1 MTEKPKVYFTKEISS
16 EKLIELYKKLDIK
29 LEGNIAVKVHSGEK
43 GNQNFLRPEF
53 MKPLVDYLDGTI
65 VETNTSGPEY
75 ISERNTNE
83 KHKKLLEEHGWTKV
97 FKKVEILDAEQP
109 DEEIDI
115 PNGIML
121 KKNYIGSKTKN
132 YDGFLVLAH
141 FKGHVMGGYGGALKQ
156 LSIGFGSRLGKTLM
170 HSGGKSRDPE
180 EFQFKRKGNEKTVV
194 DITVYYKITAICN
207 SLFTDNLQLKMTLNN
222 LRKIRNEGEHR
233 CQVIWERRD
242 ESNNLYQFL
251 QTATFNSVRT
261 ALLKVVSMIEVVMQ
275 ERVVEGVIKT
285 MLPSVCFVL
294 YDDKTEELPNK
305 LFSKIRQLKVG
316 DNIKLTLFANKIV
329 DVNI

>member
-29 LEGNIAVKVHSGEK
+29 LQGNIAVKVHSGEK

-65 VETNTSGPEY
+65 VETNSSGPGY

-141 FKGHVMGGYGGALKQ
+141 FKGHAMGGYGGALKQ

-180 EFQFKRKGNEKTVV
+180 EFMKTICPDKDFKECMADCAFSVVNKFRGKMVFINVMKNISIDCDCDGNAKPPCMKDIGMLSSTDPVAIDKACLDLIYNSDDPGKKELIERIEKKLGPHIIECSV
-194 DITVYYKITAICN
+194 
-207 SLFTDNLQLKMTLNN
+207 QLGT
-222 LRKIRNEGEHR
+222 GSA
-233 CQVIWERRD
+233 D
-242 ESNNLYQFL
+242 Y
-251 QTATFNSVRT
+251 
-261 ALLKVVSMIEVVMQ
+261 
-275 ERVVEGVIKT
+275 
-285 MLPSVCFVL
+285 
-294 YDDKTEELPNK
+294 EL
-305 LFSKIRQLKVG
+305 I
-316 DNIKLTLFANKIV
+316 NI
-329 DVNI
+329 D

>member
-1 MTEKPKVYFTKEISS
+1 MVEKPKVYFTKEISS

-141 FKGHVMGGYGGALKQ
+141 FKGHAMGGYGGALKQ

-180 EFQFKRKGNEKTVV
+180 EFMKTICPDKDFKECMADCAFSVVNKFRGKMVFINVMKNISIDCDCDGNAKPPCMKDIGMLSSTDPVAIDKACLDLIYNSDDPGKKELIERIEKKLGPHIIECSV
-194 DITVYYKITAICN
+194 
-207 SLFTDNLQLKMTLNN
+207 QLGT
-222 LRKIRNEGEHR
+222 GSA
-233 CQVIWERRD
+233 D
-242 ESNNLYQFL
+242 Y
-251 QTATFNSVRT
+251 
-261 ALLKVVSMIEVVMQ
+261 
-275 ERVVEGVIKT
+275 
-285 MLPSVCFVL
+285 
-294 YDDKTEELPNK
+294 EL
-305 LFSKIRQLKVG
+305 I
-316 DNIKLTLFANKIV
+316 NI
-329 DVNI
+329 D

>member
-1 MTEKPKVYFTKEISS
+1 MVEKPKVYFTKEISS

-180 EFQFKRKGNEKTVV
+180 EFMKTICPDKDFKECMADCAFSVVNKFRGKMVFINVMKNISIDCDCDGNAKPPCMKDIGMLSSTDPVAIDKACLDLIYNSDDPGKKELIERIEKKLGPHIIECSV
-194 DITVYYKITAICN
+194 
-207 SLFTDNLQLKMTLNN
+207 QLGT
-222 LRKIRNEGEHR
+222 GSA
-233 CQVIWERRD
+233 D
-242 ESNNLYQFL
+242 Y
-251 QTATFNSVRT
+251 
-261 ALLKVVSMIEVVMQ
+261 
-275 ERVVEGVIKT
+275 
-285 MLPSVCFVL
+285 
-294 YDDKTEELPNK
+294 EL
-305 LFSKIRQLKVG
+305 I
-316 DNIKLTLFANKIV
+316 NI
-329 DVNI
+329 D

>member
-1 MTEKPKVYFTKEISS
+1 MVEKPKVYFTKEISS

-29 LEGNIAVKVHSGEK
+29 LQGNIAVKVHSGEK

-53 MKPLVDYLDGTI
+53 MKPLVDYLYGTI

-97 FKKVEILDAEQP
+97 FKKVEILDAVQP

-141 FKGHVMGGYGGALKQ
+141 FKGHAMGGYGGALKQ

-180 EFQFKRKGNEKTVV
+180 EFMKTICPDKDFKECMADCAFSVVNKFRGKMVFINVMKNISIDCDCDGKAKPPCMKDIGMLSSTDPVAIDKACLDLIYNSDDPGKKELIERIEKKLGPHIIECSV
-194 DITVYYKITAICN
+194 
-207 SLFTDNLQLKMTLNN
+207 QLGT
-222 LRKIRNEGEHR
+222 GSA
-233 CQVIWERRD
+233 D
-242 ESNNLYQFL
+242 Y
-251 QTATFNSVRT
+251 
-261 ALLKVVSMIEVVMQ
+261 
-275 ERVVEGVIKT
+275 
-285 MLPSVCFVL
+285 
-294 YDDKTEELPNK
+294 EL
-305 LFSKIRQLKVG
+305 I
-316 DNIKLTLFANKIV
+316 NI
-329 DVNI
+329 D

>member
-1 MTEKPKVYFTKEISS
+1 MVEKPKVYFTKEISS

-29 LEGNIAVKVHSGEK
+29 LQGNIAVEVHSGEK

-156 LSIGFGSRLGKTLM
+156 LSIGFGSSRGKAYQ
-170 HSGGKSRDPE
+170 HSGGKTDDQGECWSKTCSDK
-180 EFQFKRKGNEKTVV
+180 EFKEAMADAASSVVEYFKGNMAF
-194 DITVYYKITAICN
+194 I
-207 SLFTDNLQLKMTLNN
+207 NLM
-222 LRKIRNEGEHR
+222 
-233 CQVIWERRD
+233 
-242 ESNNLYQFL
+242 
-251 QTATFNSVRT
+251 
-261 ALLKVVSMIEVVMQ
+261 
-275 ERVVEGVIKT
+275 
-285 MLPSVCFVL
+285 
-294 YDDKTEELPNK
+294 
-305 LFSKIRQLKVG
+305 
-316 DNIKLTLFANKIV
+316 
-329 DVNI
+329 VNISPDCDCDGNARPPAMKDIGILSSTDPVALDRACLDLIYNSDDEGKAVLIERIEKLLGPHVIEAAEQLGIGSSEYELIQVK

>member
-97 FKKVEILDAEQP
+97 FKKVEILDAVQP

-180 EFQFKRKGNEKTVV
+180 EFMKTICPDKDFKECMADCAFSVVNKFRGKMVFINVMKNISIDCDCDGNAKPPCMKDIGMLSSTDPVAIDKACLDLIYNSDDPGKKELIERIEKKLGPHIFECSV
-194 DITVYYKITAICN
+194 
-207 SLFTDNLQLKMTLNN
+207 QLET
-222 LRKIRNEGEHR
+222 GSA
-233 CQVIWERRD
+233 D
-242 ESNNLYQFL
+242 Y
-251 QTATFNSVRT
+251 
-261 ALLKVVSMIEVVMQ
+261 
-275 ERVVEGVIKT
+275 
-285 MLPSVCFVL
+285 
-294 YDDKTEELPNK
+294 EL
-305 LFSKIRQLKVG
+305 
-316 DNIKLTLFANKIV
+316 
-329 DVNI
+329 VNID

>member
-65 VETNTSGPEY
+65 VETNSSGPEY

-180 EFQFKRKGNEKTVV
+180 EFMKTICPDKDFKECMADCAFSVVNKFRGKMVFINVMKNISIDCDCDGNAKPPCMKDIGILSSTDPVAIDKACLDLIYNSDDPGKKELIERIEKKLGPHIIECSV
-194 DITVYYKITAICN
+194 
-207 SLFTDNLQLKMTLNN
+207 QLGT
-222 LRKIRNEGEHR
+222 GSA
-233 CQVIWERRD
+233 D
-242 ESNNLYQFL
+242 Y
-251 QTATFNSVRT
+251 
-261 ALLKVVSMIEVVMQ
+261 
-275 ERVVEGVIKT
+275 
-285 MLPSVCFVL
+285 
-294 YDDKTEELPNK
+294 EL
-305 LFSKIRQLKVG
+305 I
-316 DNIKLTLFANKIV
+316 NI
-329 DVNI
+329 D